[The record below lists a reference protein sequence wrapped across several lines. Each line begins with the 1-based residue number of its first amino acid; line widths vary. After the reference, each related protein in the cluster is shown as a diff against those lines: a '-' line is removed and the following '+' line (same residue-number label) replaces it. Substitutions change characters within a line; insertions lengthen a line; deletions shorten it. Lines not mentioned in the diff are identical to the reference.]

1 MDLSFFN
8 FFQPVFWIK
17 IVSLIVIGFYV
28 IFTFV
33 VFTQVK
39 VMTQI
44 LHLPRAEALLKIISI
59 IQIVFAISLF
69 LFAIVIL

>member
-1 MDLSFFN
+1 MDLNFIN

-17 IVSLIVIGFYV
+17 IITLIVIGFYV
-28 IFTFV
+28 VFTFV

-44 LHLPRAEALLKIISI
+44 LHLPHAQGLLKMISI
-59 IQIVFAISLF
+59 SNIILAISLF
-69 LFAIVIL
+69 LIAVVIL